1 MTDGVGTCG
10 LSLGERYTKVNL
22 ISCEASI
29 FIVVPICDMH
39 LLGIG
44 GHFFIFNLSLMDSK

>member
-1 MTDGVGTCG
+1 MTDGIGTCG

-44 GHFFIFNLSLMDSK
+44 GHFSFSTCH